1 MLVAACS
8 STITNVTEMATA
20 EVTVGD
26 ESLQVWVSDD
36 PAERAQGLREIEGL
50 PQGVDGMLF
59 IFSEPSIPSFV
70 MLGALIP
77 LDLWFFDVNGGLV
90 GSAAMQPCAAEPC
103 PRYPAPGGVK
113 WALETPLGAREYEP
127 GDVLTTSASG

>member
-1 MLVAACS
+1 LLVAACS

-20 EVTVGD
+20 EVTVGG

-36 PAERAQGLREIEGL
+36 PAERAQGLREIERL

-77 LDLWFFDVNGGLV
+77 LDLWFFDVNGELV

-103 PRYPAPGGVK
+103 PRYPAPGEVK
-113 WALETPLGAREYEP
+113 WALETPLGAREYQP